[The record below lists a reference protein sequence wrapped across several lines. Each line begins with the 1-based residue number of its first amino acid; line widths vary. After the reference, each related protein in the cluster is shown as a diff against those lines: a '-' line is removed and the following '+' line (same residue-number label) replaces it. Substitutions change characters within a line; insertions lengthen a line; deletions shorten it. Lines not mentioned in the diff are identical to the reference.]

1 MISSTVTTTSTFP
14 PSSADRPFVDGVD
27 LSNGGAVRWC
37 FTGRTQGDL
46 SEAAPQAVTRLGETL
61 GVPIHTVHQVHGDQ
75 VVVLGADD
83 VDPSGRAVSPH
94 HADALVTSVCDVG
107 LGVRT
112 ADCAPVVLWSDGATD
127 GGVIGAAHGGWSG
140 LEAGIVEAT
149 AESMRSMGAT
159 HLSAVLGPCIG
170 PECYEFADADLDR
183 LVGRFGPTVRSVTD
197 SGAAALDLRA
207 AVAAA
212 CQRAEVQLRPG
223 PPACTA
229 CGGSHYSHRARGER
243 MRQLGIVWRTR

>member
-212 CQRAEVQLRPG
+212 CQRRGAASTR
-223 PPACTA
+223 TA
-229 CGGSHYSHRARGER
+229 GMHGVRGLPLFSPC
-243 MRQLGIVWRTR
+243 QG